1 MKQAYT
7 FIDEPY
13 SDAEVVVSNTIGKE
27 VVFNVES
34 ILNRRLRDSV
44 NPDTIFTI
52 LNSYIEYKGPKFR
65 DELFSRNE
73 KGKNILIEYLTADT
87 YNIPYKTVHNI
98 LDMFDINDV
107 KKFIKDRKLVTPPT
121 TLPDQY
127 DTNIDKNERGSREQT
142 YLKEDYYDFIAL
154 ITILKSTL
162 GIVGEYAFM
171 KSTVL
176 NKNIYKEFILLNFY
190 RSHPIFQTPPFVKL
204 LASISKLVERLFKD
218 SKNTALRI
226 IEQNVSKEN
235 LPLHVLALVVIQ
247 KLLFN
252 DELSDTDVKNTITKV
267 YSFASDKLK
276 LKNNMGGKFKIRDMV
291 EQDSDSDSESVL
303 EKYRKN
309 SDVTPGY
316 IEEYKVATENV
327 FRLAR
332 YLNLHFDDAVIE
344 KIWRSLNVLNEKFPI
359 HECILLASWSLKGI
373 ADMRCLDYLRIEHII
388 NILTVG
394 VLWALE
400 NDHKQAA
407 LIMSSYALTD
417 TGHRVKLSLRNKIR
431 PELKEKLK
439 ELFPYE
445 KTAVINGKVS
455 TINYVE
461 ETINDISKKLMDG
474 SLVSTLPEDIIE
486 EITGTSLR
494 SIIVPENIRNILA
507 EYIIGI
513 ETNYKLR
520 LKEREQFLKQYN
532 LDGTL

>member
-1 MKQAYT
+1 
-7 FIDEPY
+7 
-13 SDAEVVVSNTIGKE
+13 
-27 VVFNVES
+27 
-34 ILNRRLRDSV
+34 
-44 NPDTIFTI
+44 
-52 LNSYIEYKGPKFR
+52 
-65 DELFSRNE
+65 
-73 KGKNILIEYLTADT
+73 
-87 YNIPYKTVHNI
+87 
-98 LDMFDINDV
+98 
-107 KKFIKDRKLVTPPT
+107 
-121 TLPDQY
+121 
-127 DTNIDKNERGSREQT
+127 
-142 YLKEDYYDFIAL
+142 
-154 ITILKSTL
+154 
-162 GIVGEYAFM
+162 M

-373 ADMRCLDYLRIEHII
+373 VDMRCLDYLHIEHII

-400 NDHKQAA
+400 NDHKQVA

-445 KTAVINGKVS
+445 KTAVINGKAS

-461 ETINDISKKLMDG
+461 ETINDISKKLMDR

-520 LKEREQFLKQYN
+520 LKEREKFLKQYN